1 MPKEK
6 TMALLYEALS
16 LAYTDTDD
24 LVERLGRI
32 YRDEEKP
39 ESTEQVVALGFLTF
53 ARAVREASL
62 VQEVA
67 IREELQDLG
76 RLIDQVLVEL
86 RRTEQTVRGQLTKRK
101 QQTRSLESDLRPIQT
116 QPSP

>member
-6 TMALLYEALS
+6 TMTLLHEALS
-16 LAYTDTDD
+16 SAHTATDD

-39 ESTEQVVALGFLTF
+39 ESTEQVVALGFLTC
-53 ARAVREASL
+53 ARALRQASL

-67 IREELQDLG
+67 IREEIQDLG

-86 RRTEQTVRGQLTKRK
+86 RRTEQTVRNQLAPRK
-101 QQTRSLESDLRPIQT
+101 QQTRSLESDLRPSQA